1 MTAPD
6 ALLCKPGLSR
16 WAWYNP
22 KSPSK
27 REAGV
32 LELHMTKEVEDRE
45 RERIKDAMLLVL
57 KMEERARSQRM
68 RWPLE
73 AKKGKGLEFLLG
85 LQKKCNPSLLTP

>member
-45 RERIKDAMLLVL
+45 RED
-57 KMEERARSQRM
+57 QRCYAAGF
-68 RWPLE
+68 E
-73 AKKGKGLEFLLG
+73 DGGKG
-85 LQKKCNPSLLTP
+85 QKSKNEVAFRS